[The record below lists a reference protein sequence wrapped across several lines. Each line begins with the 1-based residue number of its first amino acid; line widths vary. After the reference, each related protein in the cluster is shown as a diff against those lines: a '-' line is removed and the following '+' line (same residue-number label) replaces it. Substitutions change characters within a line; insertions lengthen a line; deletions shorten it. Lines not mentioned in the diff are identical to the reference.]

1 MILSGEREELMES
14 AKPQICP
21 EHKTGMSFP
30 TTFIDEV
37 PQAQYYFCRNDG
49 CDWRCSQ
56 YGEYFKP
63 TDVAAR
69 PLSER

>member
-1 MILSGEREELMES
+1 MERS
-14 AKPQICP
+14 KPRICP

-56 YGEYFKP
+56 DGEYFKA

>member
-30 TTFIDEV
+30 TTFIDER
-37 PQAQYYFCRNDG
+37 PQRHYYFCRNDG
-49 CDWRCSQ
+49 CDRRWTQ
-56 YGEYFKP
+56 VDEYFKA

>member
-1 MILSGEREELMES
+1 
-14 AKPQICP
+14 
-21 EHKTGMSFP
+21 MSYP

-56 YGEYFKP
+56 DGEYFKA

-69 PLSER
+69 PLAFLGDLYLGIILVA